1 MIYLGLL
8 IGFCAGLIAGI
19 LFVVMIYAGTSSA
32 FR

>member
-8 IGFCAGLIAGI
+8 VGIIAGI